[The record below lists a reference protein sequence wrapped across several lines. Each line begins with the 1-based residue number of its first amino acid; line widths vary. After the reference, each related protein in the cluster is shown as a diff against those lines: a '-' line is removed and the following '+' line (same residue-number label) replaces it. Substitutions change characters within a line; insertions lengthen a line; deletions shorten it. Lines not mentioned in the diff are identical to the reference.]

1 MIRKALGGCGLIGL
15 AAVPIVA
22 FAQQAASG
30 SDQLQEVVVT
40 ATRRES
46 TVHETPISITAMSG
60 EEIESRG
67 TQDFDTLAQS
77 VPGLA
82 MKSSGPG
89 QTEFEMRGLA
99 SVGGNS
105 AVVGFYLDDTP
116 LSAPGGAFNGRIVID
131 PDLYDL
137 NRVEVLRGPQGT
149 LYGSSSMGGT
159 IKVITNAPD
168 PKSFD
173 ASGEAILSDTDGGDF
188 NYSENGMLN
197 LPLGSSAALRIVGT
211 ESHDSGWL
219 DRVVIAAPD
228 FPLET
233 GPAPLFPTRG
243 DLASAPVAT
252 DYKGVNYEDLTG
264 ARATLLWSPTDRLD
278 ITPMIFFQRIAQGG
292 LNQIDSVPGANAHYQ
307 PFDSPEGYDDRI
319 DLGSLAIKYHFD
331 GFDLVSDTARWK
343 REALMMEDATEEI
356 QWAVSSALGA
366 LLPFYISQGG
376 FGIVSPDFEQ
386 DYTDQW
392 SEEIRLTSTSDSAF
406 QWLVG
411 YFYSDFNSETD
422 LNVIWPGA
430 VPAFGTSNA
439 FTQHQPIKILQ
450 NSAFGELSYQI
461 TPELKATAGVRRYS
475 FVSEISN
482 SQSGALSA
490 TGSPAVLTTSNTER
504 SQGANP
510 KAELTYEPNKEL
522 LLYATAARGFRP
534 GGGNQAIPT
543 GAAGLGP
550 ACEAAL
556 MSVYDTTAFV
566 PSPTTF
572 SPDSIWSYEI
582 GEKAESD
589 DHRLSLN
596 AAEYYERW
604 DHVQQYVPLSCGFPF
619 STNAGDARIYGSEI
633 ELSLVPLSGLQIS
646 ANGSYTQGTFLSSSF
661 GGLLVASGD
670 QLQNIPKWTLSQSVL
685 YHFPLTQSVDLIAR
699 VDNNYVGRRIDVTFG
714 VNQLPSYDL
723 TNIRFGVSGAQ
734 WVASLFLNNAF
745 NKRALID
752 NVLQYNIDVPTFNR
766 TTVSQPLTVG
776 VDFSYHLH

>member
-1 MIRKALGGCGLIGL
+1 MIRKALVGCGLIGL
-15 AAVPIVA
+15 AAAPFVA
-22 FAQQAASG
+22 LAQQS

-46 TVHETPISITAMSG
+46 TVHETPISITALSG

-67 TQDFDTLAQS
+67 VADFDTLAQS

-173 ASGEAILSDTDGGDF
+173 ASGEGVLSDTYGGDF
-188 NYSENGMLN
+188 NYAENGMLN
-197 LPLGSSAALRIVGT
+197 LPLGSNVALRIVGT

-219 DRVVIAAPD
+219 DRVVIAEPY

-243 DLASAPVAT
+243 DLAGLPIAA
-252 DYKGVNYEDLTG
+252 DYPGVNYEDLTG
-264 ARATLLWSPTDRLD
+264 ARATLLFSPTDRLD
-278 ITPMIFFQRIAQGG
+278 ITPMVFFQHITQGG
-292 LNQIDSVPGANAHYQ
+292 LNQIDSVPGTNAHYQ

-319 DLGSLAIKYHFD
+319 DLGSLAIRYHFD
-331 GFDLVSDTARWK
+331 GFDVVSSTARWK

-356 QWAVSSALGA
+356 QWAVSNVFAT

-376 FGIVSPDFEQ
+376 YGIVSPDFEQ

-392 SEEIRLTSTSDSAF
+392 TEEIRLTSTGDSPF
-406 QWLVG
+406 QWLFG
-411 YFYSDFNSETD
+411 YFYSDFDSQTD
-422 LNVIWPGA
+422 LTVIWPGA
-430 VPAFGTSNA
+430 APPTALGTANA

-450 NSAFGELSYQI
+450 NSGFGEISYQI
-461 TPELKATAGVRRYS
+461 TSQLKATAGVRRYS
-475 FVSEISN
+475 FVSEIAN
-482 SQSGALSA
+482 SQSGVLSA
-490 TGSPAVLTTSNTER
+490 TGSNAVLSTSNSER

-543 GAAGLGP
+543 GSAGLGP
-550 ACEAAL
+550 TCEAAL
-556 MSVYDTTAFV
+556 QMLYNTTAFV

-572 SPDSIWSYEI
+572 TPDNIWSYEI
-582 GEKAESD
+582 GEKTQTD
-589 DHRLSLN
+589 DRRLIVN

-619 STNAGDARIYGSEI
+619 STNAGDARIYGSELEVSTI
-633 ELSLVPLSGLQIS
+633 PLPGLQLS
-646 ANGSYTQGTFLSSSF
+646 VNGSYTQGTFVSGTF
-661 GGLLVASGD
+661 AGLLIASGD
-670 QLQNIPKWTLSQSVL
+670 QLQNIPKWTLSQSIS
-685 YHFPLTQSVDLIAR
+685 YRYPITQSVDFIAR
-699 VDNNYVGRRIDVTFG
+699 LDNNYVGKRIDVTFG
-714 VNQLPSYDL
+714 VNQLPSYDIANL
-723 TNIRFGVSGAQ
+723 RFGVSGEH
-734 WVASLFLNNAF
+734 WVATLFFDNAF

-776 VDFSYHLH
+776 VDVTYHFR